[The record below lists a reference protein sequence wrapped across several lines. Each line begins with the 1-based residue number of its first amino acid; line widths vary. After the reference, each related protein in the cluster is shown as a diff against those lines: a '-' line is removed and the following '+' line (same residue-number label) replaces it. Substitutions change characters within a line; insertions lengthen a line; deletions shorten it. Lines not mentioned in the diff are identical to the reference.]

1 MFVFYVPHPYKQ
13 MRNTVLKLTFK
24 VERKDTNTKAYQLYL
39 EKLKK
44 KGKNQLQSL
53 QTKG

>member
-1 MFVFYVPHPYKQ
+1 

-39 EKLKK
+39 EKLKEK

>member
-1 MFVFYVPHPYKQ
+1 

-24 VERKDTNTKAYQLYL
+24 AERKDTNTKACLAL
-39 EKLKK
+39 PRKIEKK
-44 KGKNQLQSL
+44 KVKNQLQSL

>member
-1 MFVFYVPHPYKQ
+1 

-24 VERKDTNTKAYQLYL
+24 AERKDTNTKACLAL
-39 EKLKK
+39 PRKK
-44 KGKNQLQSL
+44 KKVKNQLQSL